1 MRRELDGHAKRR
13 ADAALDQAESTEG
26 IGADD
31 PGLATDTTSADV
43 INNIMDPLV
52 KLGADL
58 EPVPN
63 LAESWDMS
71 ADGKTVTF
79 TSAATGSG
87 QTGIR

>member
-1 MRRELDGHAKRR
+1 
-13 ADAALDQAESTEG
+13 
-26 IGADD
+26 
-31 PGLATDTTSADV
+31 
-43 INNIMDPLV
+43 MDPLV

-79 TSAATGSG
+79 TSAAAGSG
-87 QTGIR
+87 RTGIR